1 MNYSPQFPVAS
12 NGVPATISKAASAPA
27 TSKDTSPNLSPVTS
41 PASYPAATPPP
52 AVRPPGAPILTVVLD
67 NKPVYS
73 APDNG
78 SNTAIPAGTASGT
91 SAALPSGTGM
101 GGSTSTL
108 LPFKGGAE
116 KIGRVGWGWSSA
128 AVVVGAVV
136 MRFAL

>member
-1 MNYSPQFPVAS
+1 M
-12 NGVPATISKAASAPA
+12 SKATSAPA

-52 AVRPPGAPILTVVLD
+52 AVRPPGAPNLTVVMD

-73 APDNG
+73 APGNG

-101 GGSTSTL
+101 GRSTSTL

-116 KIGRVGWGWSSA
+116 KIGQVGWGWSLA

-136 MRFAL
+136 MRFAF

>member
-1 MNYSPQFPVAS
+1 M
-12 NGVPATISKAASAPA
+12 
-27 TSKDTSPNLSPVTS
+27 
-41 PASYPAATPPP
+41 
-52 AVRPPGAPILTVVLD
+52 D

-91 SAALPSGTGM
+91 SATLPSSTGI

-116 KIGRVGWGWSSA
+116 KIGQVGWGWSLA

-136 MRFAL
+136 MRLAF